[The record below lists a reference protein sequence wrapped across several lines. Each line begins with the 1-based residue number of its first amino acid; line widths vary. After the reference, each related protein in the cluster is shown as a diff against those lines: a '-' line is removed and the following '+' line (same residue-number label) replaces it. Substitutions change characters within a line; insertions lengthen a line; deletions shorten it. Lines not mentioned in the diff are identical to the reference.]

1 MPRRQLG
8 SLSRPS
14 GSGKPCRVSQA
25 GLSRKR
31 GGYCTRFN
39 GKAERNV
46 RVEAWQ
52 LPGTRGPFST
62 PAASRET
69 PAQPAGTRSWLR
81 GGVLGSVRV
90 AIHRGFP
97 WALCPGT
104 RVARLRVRACFW
116 GWWWWGGQVGPTLQ
130 MAGGGPPSTHPRL
143 KGTGSLA
150 SMPWLAPRLAHRGPA
165 LWAKKCGEHFF
176 VQTWGLGNVTRDQ

>member
-31 GGYCTRFN
+31 GGYRTRFN

-46 RVEAWQ
+46 RVEARQ

-62 PAASRET
+62 PAASRES

-81 GGVLGSVRV
+81 GGVLGRVRV
-90 AIHRGFP
+90 AIHRGSP
-97 WALCPGT
+97 PAPRPRPPAPRPPLPAPP
-104 RVARLRVRACFW
+104 RARRPR
-116 GWWWWGGQVGPTLQ
+116 PTLQ

-150 SMPWLAPRLAHRGPA
+150 SLPWLAPRRGPP
-165 LWAKKCGEHFF
+165 GSRP
-176 VQTWGLGNVTRDQ
+176 VG

>member
-62 PAASRET
+62 PAASRES

-81 GGVLGSVRV
+81 GGVLGRVRV

-116 GWWWWGGQVGPTLQ
+116 GWWGGT
-130 MAGGGPPSTHPRL
+130 GGPHVTDGRGRAPVHAPQTKRDGESGVIAVAGSPPWPTGVPPCGL
-143 KGTGSLA
+143 KNVGNTFSSLQ
-150 SMPWLAPRLAHRGPA
+150 GD
-165 LWAKKCGEHFF
+165 
-176 VQTWGLGNVTRDQ
+176 LGAGQCDA